1 LAQLAD
7 HDDPAVAVT
16 IGLASTHAGQ
26 SLAEVLAEADAAL
39 YADKRRGRD
48 CAVIAGMPPVEI
60 GAIGDEVVSRDR
72 PIVVNG

>member
-1 LAQLAD
+1 M
-7 HDDPAVAVT
+7 
-16 IGLASTHAGQ
+16 
-26 SLAEVLAEADAAL
+26 AEVLAEGDAAL